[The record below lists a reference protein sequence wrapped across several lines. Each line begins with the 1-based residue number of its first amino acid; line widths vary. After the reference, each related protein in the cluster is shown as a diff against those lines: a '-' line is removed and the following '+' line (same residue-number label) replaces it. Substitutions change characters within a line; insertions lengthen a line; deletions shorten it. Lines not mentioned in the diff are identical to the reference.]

1 MDNLFH
7 GCLRNAEGFKTTFS
21 LTNKEKERGR
31 RKDIEAKLIVN
42 VGKEIL
48 ASLNFIMKGAKERSY
63 VLGRNVRKKV
73 FQSSCDIHQA
83 VSAFGKCLISKN
95 QNFLLVNIATEYN
108 NLMQDAEKTASVK
121 FENLKLSYCFQ
132 KNTEQPPVVFSH
144 TFIFVSLYSLIMH
157 VGIRFQ
163 SFK

>member
-48 ASLNFIMKGAKERSY
+48 APLNFIMKGAKERSY
-63 VLGRNVRKKV
+63 MLGRNVRKKV

-108 NLMQDAEKTASVK
+108 NLMQDT
-121 FENLKLSYCFQ
+121 
-132 KNTEQPPVVFSH
+132 
-144 TFIFVSLYSLIMH
+144 
-157 VGIRFQ
+157 
-163 SFK
+163 